1 MLAALF
7 SHPGPGLPVNL
18 WQRCAVKWLQ
28 FLVRRLYD
36 VPWNSCETSCM
47 IASISFWGDNVKPWR
62 ISCLKV
68 PPGGRVLGFVQYTPV
83 TPLLSCPP
91 YAYSLPLI
99 TTPLCKSDVP
109 MAQRNEENLPGWSM
123 LDLNS
128 KNAGD

>member
-36 VPWNSCETSCM
+36 VPWNSCETSCI
-47 IASISFWGDNVKPWR
+47 IASISFWGDSVNPWR

-68 PPGGRVLGFVQYTPV
+68 PPGGKVLGFVQ
-83 TPLLSCPP
+83 
-91 YAYSLPLI
+91 
-99 TTPLCKSDVP
+99 
-109 MAQRNEENLPGWSM
+109 
-123 LDLNS
+123 
-128 KNAGD
+128 